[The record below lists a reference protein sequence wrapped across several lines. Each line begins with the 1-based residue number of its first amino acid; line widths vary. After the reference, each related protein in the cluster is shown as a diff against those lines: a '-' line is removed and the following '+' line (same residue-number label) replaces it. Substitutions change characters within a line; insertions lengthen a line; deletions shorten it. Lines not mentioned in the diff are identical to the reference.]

1 MKIEYDTTTETTRR
15 RLLLCGNSRKML
27 RSGGFLLMSRAFVL
41 ALLATA
47 LVVAPVKSQASR
59 TKRASVAV
67 HSPAGRGSGTV
78 AVKKTASHS
87 AVLSSSARK
96 RKGRHLAHKPP
107 APSYQL
113 HPDPE
118 RYVQIQQ
125 ALLARGYLKGQA
137 DGAWNDESVDALK
150 RFQTDQKLEADG
162 KINALTLTGLGLG
175 PKHDGTS
182 ASSVP
187 LSATS
192 GSAANPPETPLPS
205 ELPPGESAPVES
217 TPP

>member
-1 MKIEYDTTTETTRR
+1 
-15 RLLLCGNSRKML
+15 
-27 RSGGFLLMSRAFVL
+27 MSRAFVL

-47 LVVAPVKSQASR
+47 LVAVPVKSQASH
-59 TKRASVAV
+59 TKRGSAAV
-67 HSPAGRGSGTV
+67 HSSIAGRSGNA
-78 AVKKTASHS
+78 AVKKTGSRS
-87 AVLSSSARK
+87 AVASRGIRK
-96 RKGRHLAHKPP
+96 RRGRRVAHNAPP
-107 APSYQL
+107 PSYQL

-125 ALLARGYLKGQA
+125 ALLARGYFKGQA
-137 DGAWNDESVDALK
+137 DGGWNDESVDALK

-192 GSAANPPETPLPS
+192 ASPANPPETPLPS
-205 ELPPGESAPVES
+205 ALPPGESAPVES